1 MFPIAVPAVISN
13 LFRPL
18 PEAPRDGAM
27 IELEDMLW
35 RDLREAR
42 LARDMGNLH
51 DLRFHILRLSAL
63 EPPPRL
69 PRRARLRMILRR
81 NEAVL
86 ALGKDFIALDAAARA
101 PRAKEG

>member
-1 MFPIAVPAVISN
+1 MFPIAFPAHLAY

-18 PEAPRDGAM
+18 PEAPREGAM

-42 LARDMGNLH
+42 LARDAGNLH

-69 PRRARLRMILRR
+69 PRRARLRMIMRR

-86 ALGKDFIALDAAARA
+86 SLGKELLALADAARA
-101 PRAKEG
+101 PRAMEG